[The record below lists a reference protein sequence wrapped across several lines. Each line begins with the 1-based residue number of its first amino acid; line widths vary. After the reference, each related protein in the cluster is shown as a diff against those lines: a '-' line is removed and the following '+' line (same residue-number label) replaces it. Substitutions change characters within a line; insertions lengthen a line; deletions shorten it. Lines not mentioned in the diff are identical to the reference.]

1 MVIRA
6 MVTGSF
12 DPISSGH
19 AALVK
24 RCSELF
30 DEVYVVA
37 FQNADKPC
45 FYPLEKR
52 KKLLAAAFSGLDN
65 VKVDCSSGSVAD
77 YATGHG
83 VNLIV
88 RGIRTKEDA
97 DYELFMAR
105 VNRTL
110 APGVTT
116 VFMPPD
122 EGLSEVS
129 STEIRRRIEAG
140 EPLETL
146 VPPGVEEIIAEK

>member
-1 MVIRA
+1 M
-6 MVTGSF
+6 
-12 DPISSGH
+12 
-19 AALVK
+19 
-24 RCSELF
+24 
-30 DEVYVVA
+30 
-37 FQNADKPC
+37 
-45 FYPLEKR
+45 
-52 KKLLAAAFSGLDN
+52 
-65 VKVDCSSGSVAD
+65 
-77 YATGHG
+77 
-83 VNLIV
+83 